1 LQRFR
6 FLTFRK
12 RRTHMSTIRNRFAM
26 PLIGTAFALAMV
38 PFTAALAQDAV
49 ANEIIALAKSQ
60 WAAENAMK
68 PTSEAWTNIADDYTE
83 FNPAFPTRVDGKA
96 LAAKF
101 YDAQNQS
108 GDVGM
113 VSEMQNAKVQVYGD
127 TAILSYNYA
136 GMTKSAKG
144 ELKPNTAKSTRVY
157 VKQNNRWMLVHANF
171 APVAAA
177 AD

>member
-1 LQRFR
+1 M
-6 FLTFRK
+6 T
-12 RRTHMSTIRNRFAM
+12 TIRNATTM
-26 PLIGTAFALAMV
+26 SLLG
-38 PFTAALAQDAV
+38 AALALALTLAPFTSVVAQDAQ
-49 ANEIIALAKSQ
+49 ASEIIALAKAQ

-68 PTSEAWTNIADDYTE
+68 PTSEAWTSIADDYTE
-83 FNPAFPTRVDGKA
+83 FNPAFPTRIDGKA

-101 YDAQNQS
+101 YDAQSKS

-127 TAILSYNYA
+127 TAILTYNYA
-136 GMTKSAKG
+136 GMTKNAKG

-171 APVAAA
+171 APVVAA